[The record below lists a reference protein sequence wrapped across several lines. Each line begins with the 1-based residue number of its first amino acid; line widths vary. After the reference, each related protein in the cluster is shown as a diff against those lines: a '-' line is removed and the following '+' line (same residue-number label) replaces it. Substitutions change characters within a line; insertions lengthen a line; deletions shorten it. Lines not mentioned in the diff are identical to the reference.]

1 MGCGDIKFLQGG
13 VIDSSTIINS
23 QITNSSMSAS
33 AITASTMSKSD
44 ISESKIEESDL
55 NNSKVDGCILVDCE
69 VQKLAAI
76 DAQSAKTIAD
86 AISILPKAE
95 LMALASAIFD
105 ALQVPIAQEPEFTND
120 STISTNV
127 FGDAE
132 GVLGKPDHWGSFG
145 GFAVPLYR
153 PGD

>member
-23 QITNSSMSAS
+23 QITNSSMSSS
-33 AITASTMSKSD
+33 AIAASTMTKSD
-44 ISESKIEESDL
+44 ITESKIEESDL
-55 NNSKVDGCILVDCE
+55 NNSKVANSLLVDCE

-76 DAQSAKTIAD
+76 DAQSAKAIAD
-86 AISILPKAE
+86 AISILPRAE

-145 GFAVPLYR
+145 GFAVPLYK

>member
-13 VIDSSTIINS
+13 VIDGSTVINS
-23 QITNSSMSAS
+23 QLTNSTLSAS
-33 AITASTMSKSD
+33 SIAASVMTKSD
-44 ISESKIEESDL
+44 ITESKIEESEL
-55 NNSKVDGCILVDCE
+55 NNSTVNNGLLVDCE

-76 DAQSAKTIAD
+76 DAQSAKLIAD

-95 LMALASAIFD
+95 LMALATAIFD

-127 FGDAE
+127 FGNAD
-132 GVLGKPDHWGSFG
+132 GVLGKPAQWGSFG
-145 GFAVPLYR
+145 GFAIPLYT

>member
-33 AITASTMSKSD
+33 AIAASTMTKSD
-44 ISESKIEESDL
+44 ITESKIEESDL
-55 NNSKVDGCILVDCE
+55 NNSKVEDSLLVDCE
-69 VQKLAAI
+69 MQKLSAI
-76 DAQSAKTIAD
+76 DAQSAKLIAD
-86 AISILPKAE
+86 AISILPRAE